1 MTIRLSWQERYR
13 AALLEVQPEELG
25 RRIEA
30 AEEAI
35 YQRIE
40 ELNQTGAQSVEEQQ
54 AIADAL
60 RALRVLARTEC
71 QPRLSV
77 ETGMP
82 QTEVES

>member
-1 MTIRLSWQERYR
+1 V
-13 AALLEVQPEELG
+13 ALLEVQPEELG

-60 RALRVLARTEC
+60 RALRFLARTEC
-71 QPRLSV
+71 QHRLFV

-82 QTEVES
+82 QSEVES